1 MFPLCSM
8 MSYSYAQFLSC
19 PQYICKIWTSE
30 LDRSGA
36 GRKVSNWMPRQRERR
51 GIRERKLHISQYAP
65 ICRNRRIWLA
75 LAREH
80 EVRSAARWVF
90 HAFDM
95 VLGLA
100 ARAVDLLIQGAR
112 GTSLQAGDDEAGI
125 APQRP
130 GLDAGDDPLDA
141 VPACCAIIE
150 LFEPPDFLS
159 RSLLRAR
166 RGAGLQRD
174 DVFAQRRGRATP
186 KM

>member
-1 MFPLCSM
+1 MQTDRAFQGFEADGEFDQ
-8 MSYSYAQFLSC
+8 AQA
-19 PQYICKIWTSE
+19 QGIE
-30 LDRSGA
+30 LDTTPARPARHQGAQTPHQPVGADMQKQAHLVGA
-36 GRKVSNWMPRQRERR
+36 GPRAR
-51 GIRERKLHISQYAP
+51 GPVGGKMGLPRL
-65 ICRNRRIWLA
+65 
-75 LAREH
+75 
-80 EVRSAARWVF
+80 
-90 HAFDM
+90 DM

-100 ARAVDLLIQGAR
+100 TRAVDLLIQGAR